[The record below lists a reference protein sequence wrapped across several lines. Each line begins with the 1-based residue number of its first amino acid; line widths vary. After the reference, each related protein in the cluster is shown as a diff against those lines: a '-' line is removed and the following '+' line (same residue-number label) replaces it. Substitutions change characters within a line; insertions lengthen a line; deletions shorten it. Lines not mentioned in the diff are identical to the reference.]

1 MSPTTSRHSPD
12 AGRAAAGGAPE
23 DGFAS
28 ARTEALEHAVDLAR
42 LAPSVHNTQPWLIV
56 VENGGLTLRA
66 DRGRQLRVL
75 DPLGRALV
83 LSVGAALLHVR
94 VALAERGWAAEVDR
108 FPRPEDGDLLAHVRV
123 VAGTPDSRLAALAP
137 QVSNRRTNRRR
148 FSAETV
154 PVELLRALA
163 GVAAREN
170 TQLIPILSDDHR
182 RLVARLT
189 QQADGLQ
196 NADPAYRAELRQ
208 WTTRP
213 AADGDG
219 VPPAAVA
226 RVDGKEPDEVP
237 LRDFDTQGIGG
248 LPAETR
254 SGADQTLVLLA
265 TDTDGPDAWLRAGEA
280 LERVLL
286 ELTAQGWAASPVTQ
300 PIEVP
305 LTRTQLRSALTW
317 HAHPQLLL
325 RIGRAPQTTATPRR
339 SREDLVQNSTRTAEA
354 SRARSH
360 GSHDSGHVEP
370 RPYPRRPVPDG
381 RGGTTWV

>member
-1 MSPTTSRHSPD
+1 MPPTTSHPSP
-12 AGRAAAGGAPE
+12 ATGRATVAGAPGN
-23 DGFAS
+23 DFAS
-28 ARTEALEHAVDLAR
+28 ARSEAIEHAVDLAR

-56 VENGGLTLRA
+56 LENDGLTLRA

-75 DPLGRALV
+75 DPQGRALV

-94 VALAERGWAAEVDR
+94 VALAERGWAAAVDR
-108 FPRPEDGDLLAHVRV
+108 FPRPEDGDLLAHVRL
-123 VAGTPDSRLAALAP
+123 VAGPPDSRLAMLAP
-137 QVSNRRTNRRR
+137 HVSNRRTNRRH
-148 FSAETV
+148 FTDEPF
-154 PVELLRALA
+154 PVELQRQLVGIAA
-163 GVAAREN
+163 GED
-170 TQLIPILSDDHR
+170 TQLIPVLSDEHR

-208 WTTRP
+208 WTTRL
-213 AADGDG
+213 ASDGDG

-226 RVDGKEPDEVP
+226 RVDGREHDDVP

-248 LPAETR
+248 LPAQTR
-254 SGADQTLVLLA
+254 SGADQTLFLFA
-265 TDTDGPDAWLRAGEA
+265 TGSDGPDAWLRAGEA

-317 HAHPQLLL
+317 NAHPQLLL

-339 SREDLVQNSTRTAEA
+339 PREDLVQNSARTAEA
-354 SRARSH
+354 IRARSE
-360 GSHDSGHVEP
+360 GGHDSRHVP
-370 RPYPRRPVPDG
+370 TRPRRPVPDG

>member
-1 MSPTTSRHSPD
+1 MPPTPYEVSPE
-12 AGRAAAGGAPE
+12 AGRAPAGGASG
-23 DGFAS
+23 DAFAS
-28 ARTEALEHAVDLAR
+28 ARHEALEHAVDFAR

-56 VENGGLTLRA
+56 LENDGLSLRA

-75 DPLGRALV
+75 DPMGRALV

-94 VALAERGWAAEVDR
+94 VALAERGWAAAVDR
-108 FPRPEDGDLLAHVRV
+108 VPRPEDRDLLAHVRV
-123 VAGTPDSRLAALAP
+123 LAGIPDSRLAMLAP

-148 FSAETV
+148 FSEETV
-154 PVELLRALA
+154 PDELLRELV
-163 GVAAREN
+163 GVAARED
-170 TQLIPILSDDHR
+170 TQLIPILSADHR
-182 RLVARLT
+182 QLVARLT
-189 QQADGLQ
+189 QQADALQ

-226 RVDGKEPDEVP
+226 RVDGREHDEVP

-254 SGADQTLVLLA
+254 SSADQTLMLLA
-265 TDTDGPDAWLRAGEA
+265 TETDGPDAWLRAGEA

-317 HAHPQLLL
+317 NAHPQLLL
-325 RIGRAPQTTATPRR
+325 RIGRAPQTTPTPRR
-339 SREDLVQNSTRTAEA
+339 RREDLVQNSTRTAEA
-354 SRARSH
+354 SRARSQE
-360 GSHDSGHVEP
+360 GHDSWHAEQP
-370 RPYPRRPVPDG
+370 QPRRPVPDG